1 MAGKTNTHETTV
13 LNILRAT
20 NVTAP
25 ANVYVALFTA
35 TPSDAQGGTEVAT
48 GAYAR
53 QLCGFAAPSGT
64 PRSVVNAADILYPV
78 ATAAYGPVT
87 HFAIMISLAG
97 SVSTDELYWA
107 AVTTSKSYAIGDQ
120 AVFRAGQLSVT
131 ED

>member
-1 MAGKTNTHETTV
+1 MAGKTTTHETSV
-13 LNILRAT
+13 LNVLRAT
-20 NVTAP
+20 NITAP

-35 TPSDAQGGTEVAT
+35 VPSDAGGGTEVT
-48 GAYAR
+48 GNAYAR

-78 ATAAYGPVT
+78 QTPGGYGLT
-87 HFAIMISLAG
+87 SWFAIMDALTVG
-97 SVSTDELYWA
+97 TMLYWA
-107 AVTTSKSYAIGDQ
+107 ALTVAKTFAVDDQ

>member
-1 MAGKTNTHETTV
+1 MAGKTTTHEATV

-35 TPSDAQGGTEVAT
+35 TPSDAGGGTEVT
-48 GAYAR
+48 GNAYAR

-64 PRSVVNAADILYPV
+64 PRSTVNAADILFPV
-78 ATAAYGPVT
+78 QTPGGYGLT
-87 HFAIMISLAG
+87 SWFAIMDALTSGAM
-97 SVSTDELYWA
+97 LYWA
-107 AVTTSKSYAIGDQ
+107 PLTVAKTFAAGDQ
-120 AVFRAGQLSVT
+120 AVFRASQLSVQ

>member
-1 MAGKTNTHETTV
+1 MAGKTTTHEASV
-13 LNILRAT
+13 LNVLRAT
-20 NVTAP
+20 NITAP

-35 TPSDAQGGTEVAT
+35 APSDAGGGTEVT
-48 GAYAR
+48 GGAYAR

-78 ATAAYGPVT
+78 ATAGYGPVT
-87 HFAIMISLAG
+87 HFAIMDALTVG
-97 SVSTDELYWA
+97 TMLYWA
-107 AVTTSKSYAIGDQ
+107 ALAASKTFAINDQ

>member
-1 MAGKTNTHETTV
+1 MAGKTTTHEASV
-13 LNILRAT
+13 LNVLRAT
-20 NVTAP
+20 NITAP

-35 TPSDAQGGTEVAT
+35 APSDAGGGTEVST

-64 PRSVVNAADILYPV
+64 PRSVVNAADILYPI
-78 ATAAYGPVT
+78 ATAGYGPVT
-87 HFAIMISLAG
+87 HFAIMDALTVG
-97 SVSTDELYWA
+97 NMLYWA
-107 AVTTSKSYAIGDQ
+107 ALAASKTFAINDQ